1 MKAPAG
7 VSRSPLLRLD
17 KDGCPSMVDLKR
29 ALADYHDHLAPR
41 LDALEQIV
49 YLHVFR
55 HTCLVGTPEAVVSF
69 KADRRK
75 LGLNLGEKGQP
86 LTEGACY
93 EKLLSLQS
101 KGCLEVL
108 GTSRDG
114 TRLRVRLPSE
124 IPGLVPAGSGR
135 FIDKADFFDDPENR
149 RAILRREGGKCFLCL
164 RAIDSGDFEIARVAP
179 LTEGRNGYR
188 NVLACCR
195 DCAARKGDL
204 PAEQFLRVLYRS
216 GFLAGSELDARL
228 AALQRLRN
236 GDLPPDGL

>member
-1 MKAPAG
+1 
-7 VSRSPLLRLD
+7 
-17 KDGCPSMVDLKR
+17 MVDLKR
-29 ALADYHDHLAPR
+29 VLADYHDHLAPR

-55 HTCLVGTPEAVVSF
+55 HTRLVGIPEAVVSF

-86 LTEGACY
+86 LSEGACY

-114 TRLRVRLPSE
+114 TRLRVKLPSE
-124 IPGLVPAGSGR
+124 IPGLVPADHAGSGR
-135 FIDKADFFDDPENR
+135 FIDKADFFNDPENR

-164 RAIDSGDFEIARVAP
+164 RAIDAGDFEIAHAAP
-179 LTEGRNGYR
+179 LAEGRNGYR

-195 DCAARKGDL
+195 DCASKKGDL
-204 PAEQFLRVLYRS
+204 PAEPFLRVLYRN
-216 GFLAGSELDARL
+216 GFLAGSELEARL

-236 GDLPPDGL
+236 GELPPDAI

>member
-1 MKAPAG
+1 
-7 VSRSPLLRLD
+7 
-17 KDGCPSMVDLKR
+17 MVDLKK
-29 ALADYHDHLAPR
+29 ALADYHDYLAPR

-55 HTCLVGTPEAVVSF
+55 HTLLVGTSEAVVSF

-93 EKLLSLQS
+93 ERLLALQS

-114 TRLRVRLPSE
+114 TRLRVKVPSE
-124 IPGLVPAGSGR
+124 IPGLVPAGPR
-135 FIDKADFFDDPENR
+135 EFLEKADFYNDPENR
-149 RAILRREGGKCFLCL
+149 RSILKREKGKCFLCL
-164 RAIDSGDFEIARVAP
+164 RAIDTGDFEIAHVGP

-195 DCAARKGDL
+195 DCAARKGDT
-204 PAEQFLRVLYRS
+204 PAEPFLRVLYRN
-216 GFLAGSELDARL
+216 GFLAGSELEARL

-236 GDLPPDGL
+236 GELPPDAL